1 MSKRKEE
8 KREQEYYRKKIGEKL
23 EEAYLSI
30 PMGEPPS
37 EETIKKWIQ
46 IADQKRAKR
55 LKRKRIL
62 LSSAAAVVLCVGV
75 CATCILHTPEAVA
88 GNSGEVKIEEGMDVN
103 DVYKSK
109 DNLPEWV
116 KEEFVMIDNPPEGFT
131 LEKYEVR
138 TNDIV
143 KTFSIFYENINNE
156 KIVINEV
163 ANSDYD
169 NSTMVLNKNVD
180 VEIWGDVQVYV
191 NLYMDNNNA
200 TMAYSFEY
208 GDLVITVKA
217 PEKLDKEEI
226 KAMVTN
232 AVWS

>member
-46 IADQKRAKR
+46 IADQKRAQR

-88 GNSGEVKIEEGMDVN
+88 GNSGEVKIEMGMDSKEQYNSEDSVPEEIKKEFLWFDYIPN
-103 DVYKSK
+103 DFAFSVARVERVE
-109 DNLPEWV
+109 NLS
-116 KEEFVMIDNPPEGFT
+116 T
-131 LEKYEVR
+131 LQ
-138 TNDIV
+138 
-143 KTFSIFYENINNE
+143 IFYENQANHSIEIKEIEVEDETFALSNLSSDTLKENWNGLEIYVKSYYTGERATVYSYINE
-156 KIVINEV
+156 KMLIE
-163 ANSDYD
+163 
-169 NSTMVLNKNVD
+169 
-180 VEIWGDVQVYV
+180 
-191 NLYMDNNNA
+191 
-200 TMAYSFEY
+200 
-208 GDLVITVKA
+208 ITVPENFDKSEIQKMLEKA
-217 PEKLDKEEI
+217 VRD
-226 KAMVTN
+226 
-232 AVWS
+232 

>member
-46 IADQKRAKR
+46 IADQKRAQR

-88 GNSGEVKIEEGMDVN
+88 GNSGEVKIEESMESKDI
-103 DVYKSK
+103 YKSK
-109 DNLPEWV
+109 SALPDWV
-116 KEEFVMIDNPPEGFT
+116 KEEFVMIDNPPEGFM
-131 LEKYEVR
+131 LEKYEISES
-138 TNDIV
+138 NIM
-143 KTFSIFYENINNE
+143 KSFSIFYTNINGE
-156 KIVINEV
+156 QVVINELDV
-163 ANSDYD
+163 SGDN
-169 NSTMVLNKNVD
+169 NSTMILNRRTDAEK
-180 VEIWGDVQVYV
+180 WGDIQVYI
-191 NLYMDNNNA
+191 NSYKDNA
-200 TMAYSFEY
+200 LLLKAYSFEY

-217 PEKLDKEEI
+217 PEKINSKEI
-226 KAMVTN
+226 RTMVENT
-232 AVWS
+232 VWA

>member
-88 GNSGEVKIEEGMDVN
+88 GNSGEVKIEMGMDSKEQYNSEDSVPEEIKKEFLWFDYIPN
-103 DVYKSK
+103 DFAFSVARVERVE
-109 DNLPEWV
+109 NLS
-116 KEEFVMIDNPPEGFT
+116 T
-131 LEKYEVR
+131 LQ
-138 TNDIV
+138 
-143 KTFSIFYENINNE
+143 IFYENQANHSIEIKEIEVEDETFALSNLSSDTLKENWNGLEIYVKSYYTGERATVYSYINE
-156 KIVINEV
+156 KMLIE
-163 ANSDYD
+163 
-169 NSTMVLNKNVD
+169 
-180 VEIWGDVQVYV
+180 
-191 NLYMDNNNA
+191 
-200 TMAYSFEY
+200 
-208 GDLVITVKA
+208 ITVPENFDKSEIQKMLEKA
-217 PEKLDKEEI
+217 VRD
-226 KAMVTN
+226 
-232 AVWS
+232 

>member
-88 GNSGEVKIEEGMDVN
+88 GNSGEVKIEMGMDSKEQYNSEDSVPEEIKKEFLWFDYIPN
-103 DVYKSK
+103 DFAFSVARVERVE
-109 DNLPEWV
+109 NLS
-116 KEEFVMIDNPPEGFT
+116 T
-131 LEKYEVR
+131 LQ
-138 TNDIV
+138 
-143 KTFSIFYENINNE
+143 IFYENQANHSIEIKEIEVEDETFALSNLSSDTLKENWNGLEIYVKSYYTGE
-156 KIVINEV
+156 K
-163 ANSDYD
+163 A
-169 NSTMVLNKNVD
+169 T
-180 VEIWGDVQVYV
+180 VYSYIHEKM
-191 NLYMDNNNA
+191 LI
-200 TMAYSFEY
+200 E
-208 GDLVITVKA
+208 ITVPENFDKSEIQKMLEKA
-217 PEKLDKEEI
+217 VRD
-226 KAMVTN
+226 
-232 AVWS
+232 

>member
-88 GNSGEVKIEEGMDVN
+88 GNSGEVKIEMGMDSKEQYNSEDSVPEEIKKEFLWFDYIPN
-103 DVYKSK
+103 DFAFSVARVERVE
-109 DNLPEWV
+109 NLS
-116 KEEFVMIDNPPEGFT
+116 T
-131 LEKYEVR
+131 LQ
-138 TNDIV
+138 
-143 KTFSIFYENINNE
+143 IFYENQANHSIEIKEIEVEDETFALSNLSSDTLKENWNGLEIYVKSYYTGERATVYSYIHE
-156 KIVINEV
+156 KMLIE
-163 ANSDYD
+163 
-169 NSTMVLNKNVD
+169 
-180 VEIWGDVQVYV
+180 
-191 NLYMDNNNA
+191 
-200 TMAYSFEY
+200 
-208 GDLVITVKA
+208 ITVPENFDKSEIQKMLEKA
-217 PEKLDKEEI
+217 VRD
-226 KAMVTN
+226 
-232 AVWS
+232 

>member
-46 IADQKRAKR
+46 IADQKRAQR

-88 GNSGEVKIEEGMDVN
+88 GNSGEVKIEEGMDSK
-103 DVYKSK
+103 DVYNS
-109 DNLPEWV
+109 EMV
-116 KEEFVMIDNPPEGFT
+116 YRMI
-131 LEKYEVR
+131 
-138 TNDIV
+138 
-143 KTFSIFYENINNE
+143 
-156 KIVINEV
+156 
-163 ANSDYD
+163 
-169 NSTMVLNKNVD
+169 
-180 VEIWGDVQVYV
+180 
-191 NLYMDNNNA
+191 
-200 TMAYSFEY
+200 
-208 GDLVITVKA
+208 
-217 PEKLDKEEI
+217 
-226 KAMVTN
+226 
-232 AVWS
+232 

>member
-1 MSKRKEE
+1 M
-8 KREQEYYRKKIGEKL
+8 
-23 EEAYLSI
+23 
-30 PMGEPPS
+30 
-37 EETIKKWIQ
+37 
-46 IADQKRAKR
+46 
-55 LKRKRIL
+55 
-62 LSSAAAVVLCVGV
+62 
-75 CATCILHTPEAVA
+75 
-88 GNSGEVKIEEGMDVN
+88 
-103 DVYKSK
+103 
-109 DNLPEWV
+109 
-116 KEEFVMIDNPPEGFT
+116 
-131 LEKYEVR
+131 
-138 TNDIV
+138 
-143 KTFSIFYENINNE
+143 
-156 KIVINEV
+156 

>member
-46 IADQKRAKR
+46 IADQKRAQR

-88 GNSGEVKIEEGMDVN
+88 GNSGEVKIEMGMDSKEQYNSEDSVPEEIKKEFLWFDYIPN
-103 DVYKSK
+103 DFAFSVARVERVE
-109 DNLPEWV
+109 NLS
-116 KEEFVMIDNPPEGFT
+116 T
-131 LEKYEVR
+131 LQ
-138 TNDIV
+138 
-143 KTFSIFYENINNE
+143 IFYENQANHSIEIKEIEVEDETFALSNLSSDTLKENWNGLEIYVKSYYTGERATVYSYIHE
-156 KIVINEV
+156 KMLIE
-163 ANSDYD
+163 
-169 NSTMVLNKNVD
+169 
-180 VEIWGDVQVYV
+180 
-191 NLYMDNNNA
+191 
-200 TMAYSFEY
+200 
-208 GDLVITVKA
+208 ITVPENFDKSEIQKMLEKA
-217 PEKLDKEEI
+217 VRD
-226 KAMVTN
+226 
-232 AVWS
+232 

>member
-46 IADQKRAKR
+46 IADQKRAQR

-88 GNSGEVKIEEGMDVN
+88 GNSGEVKIEMGMDSKEQYNSEDSVPEEIKKEFLWFDYIPN
-103 DVYKSK
+103 DFAFSVARVERVE
-109 DNLPEWV
+109 NLS
-116 KEEFVMIDNPPEGFT
+116 T
-131 LEKYEVR
+131 LQ
-138 TNDIV
+138 
-143 KTFSIFYENINNE
+143 IFYENQANHSIEIKEIEVEDETFALSNLSSDTLKENWNGLAIYVKSYYTGERATVYSYINE
-156 KIVINEV
+156 KMLIE
-163 ANSDYD
+163 
-169 NSTMVLNKNVD
+169 
-180 VEIWGDVQVYV
+180 
-191 NLYMDNNNA
+191 
-200 TMAYSFEY
+200 
-208 GDLVITVKA
+208 ITVPENFDKSEIQKMLEKA
-217 PEKLDKEEI
+217 VRD
-226 KAMVTN
+226 
-232 AVWS
+232 

>member
-62 LSSAAAVVLCVGV
+62 LSSAAAVVLCAGV

-88 GNSGEVKIEEGMDVN
+88 GNSGEVKIEMGMDSKEQYNSEDSVPEEIKKEFLWFDYIPN
-103 DVYKSK
+103 DFAFSVARVERVE
-109 DNLPEWV
+109 NLS
-116 KEEFVMIDNPPEGFT
+116 T
-131 LEKYEVR
+131 LQ
-138 TNDIV
+138 
-143 KTFSIFYENINNE
+143 IFYENQANHSIEIKEIEVEDETFALSNLSSDTLKENWNGLEIYVKSYYTGERATVYSYINE
-156 KIVINEV
+156 KMLIE
-163 ANSDYD
+163 
-169 NSTMVLNKNVD
+169 
-180 VEIWGDVQVYV
+180 
-191 NLYMDNNNA
+191 
-200 TMAYSFEY
+200 
-208 GDLVITVKA
+208 ITVPENFDKSEIQKMLEKA
-217 PEKLDKEEI
+217 VRD
-226 KAMVTN
+226 
-232 AVWS
+232 

>member
-46 IADQKRAKR
+46 IADQKRAQR

-116 KEEFVMIDNPPEGFT
+116 KEEFVMIDNPPEGFM
-131 LEKYEVR
+131 LEKYEICEC
-138 TNDIV
+138 NIM
-143 KTFSIFYENINNE
+143 KSFSIFYTNINGE
-156 KIVINEV
+156 QVVINELDV
-163 ANSDYD
+163 SGDN
-169 NSTMVLNKNVD
+169 NSTMILNRRTDAEK
-180 VEIWGDVQVYV
+180 WGDIQVYV

-200 TMAYSFEY
+200 TTAYSFEY

-217 PEKLDKEEI
+217 PEKLDKEAI

>member
-62 LSSAAAVVLCVGV
+62 LSSAAAVVLCAGV

-88 GNSGEVKIEEGMDVN
+88 GNSGEVKIEMGMDSKEQYNSEDSVPEEIKKEFLWFDYIPN
-103 DVYKSK
+103 DFAFSVARVERVE
-109 DNLPEWV
+109 NLS
-116 KEEFVMIDNPPEGFT
+116 T
-131 LEKYEVR
+131 LQ
-138 TNDIV
+138 
-143 KTFSIFYENINNE
+143 IFYENQANHSIEIKEIEVEDETFALSNLSSDTLKENWNGLEIYVKSYYTGERATVYSYIHE
-156 KIVINEV
+156 KMLIE
-163 ANSDYD
+163 
-169 NSTMVLNKNVD
+169 
-180 VEIWGDVQVYV
+180 
-191 NLYMDNNNA
+191 
-200 TMAYSFEY
+200 
-208 GDLVITVKA
+208 ITVPENFDKSEIQKMLEKA
-217 PEKLDKEEI
+217 VRD
-226 KAMVTN
+226 
-232 AVWS
+232 

>member
-46 IADQKRAKR
+46 IADQKRAQR

>member
-62 LSSAAAVVLCVGV
+62 LSSAAAVVLCAGV

-116 KEEFVMIDNPPEGFT
+116 KEEFVMIDNPPEGFM
-131 LEKYEVR
+131 LEKYEICEC
-138 TNDIV
+138 NIM
-143 KTFSIFYENINNE
+143 KSFSIFYTNINGE
-156 KIVINEV
+156 QVVINELDV
-163 ANSDYD
+163 SGDN
-169 NSTMVLNKNVD
+169 NSTMILNRRTDAEK
-180 VEIWGDVQVYV
+180 WGDIQVYV

-200 TMAYSFEY
+200 TTAYSFEY

-217 PEKLDKEEI
+217 PEKLDKEAI

>member
-88 GNSGEVKIEEGMDVN
+88 GNSGEVKIEMGMDSKEQYNSEDSVPEEIKKEFLWFDYIPN
-103 DVYKSK
+103 DFAFSVARVERVE
-109 DNLPEWV
+109 NLS
-116 KEEFVMIDNPPEGFT
+116 T
-131 LEKYEVR
+131 LQ
-138 TNDIV
+138 
-143 KTFSIFYENINNE
+143 IFYENQANHSIEIKEIEVEDETFALSNLSSDTLKENWNGLAIYVKSYYTGERATVYSYINE
-156 KIVINEV
+156 KMLIE
-163 ANSDYD
+163 
-169 NSTMVLNKNVD
+169 
-180 VEIWGDVQVYV
+180 
-191 NLYMDNNNA
+191 
-200 TMAYSFEY
+200 
-208 GDLVITVKA
+208 ITVPENFDKSEIQKMLEKA
-217 PEKLDKEEI
+217 VRD
-226 KAMVTN
+226 
-232 AVWS
+232 